1 MTDREL
7 TRERLLHALQHAA
20 LLAER
25 LMRDDDLP
33 ERSRLTLGHVRRES
47 IAIRETTRA
56 LEM

>member
-1 MTDREL
+1 MNDREL
-7 TRERLLHALQHAA
+7 TRKRLIHALQHAA
-20 LLAER
+20 FLAER
-25 LMRDDDLP
+25 LIQDDEVP